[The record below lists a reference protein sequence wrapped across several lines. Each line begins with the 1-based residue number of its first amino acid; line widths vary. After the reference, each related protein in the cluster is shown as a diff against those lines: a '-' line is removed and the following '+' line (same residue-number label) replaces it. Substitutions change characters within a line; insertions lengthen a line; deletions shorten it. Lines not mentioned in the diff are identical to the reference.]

1 VLQLQSQQ
9 TAEKAGGD
17 LIFMSAKKGAV
28 REHFALVH
36 GARKEVMAKVLKSLK
51 PSVFEIISQ
60 SDVED
65 AFDEA
70 AKGLDDFELMIG
82 IQHSSAFC
90 EKCGNCCRLCSPIVL
105 DPLDINTLG
114 AILGT
119 DRLVHYV
126 TFKDGKWHFRKTKPC
141 AFLREN
147 KCIIYAFRPLV
158 CRQFPFVE
166 KDGVLTLGWFS
177 YCKFPVNMLAF
188 RTTGLIM
195 KRVVEKTDPLL
206 YARMEKQG
214 QVLAEGLKL
223 MRSQKDRLVF
233 ARDLLNHLSQGE
245 KDKYVS

>member
-1 VLQLQSQQ
+1 
-9 TAEKAGGD
+9 
-17 LIFMSAKKGAV
+17 MSAKSEAV
-28 REHFALVH
+28 REHFALMHRV
-36 GARKEVMAKVLKSLK
+36 RKKVMAKVLKSLK

-60 SDVED
+60 SDIED

-70 AKGLDDFELMIG
+70 AKGITDVHLMMG
-82 IQHSSAFC
+82 IQYSSVLC

-147 KCIIYAFRPLV
+147 KCIIYDFRPLV
-158 CRQFPFVE
+158 CRQFPFIV

-177 YCKFPVNMLAF
+177 YCKFPVNMLVLQ
-188 RTTGLIM
+188 TTGLIV
-195 KRVVEKTDPLL
+195 KRVMKKIDPLL
-206 YARMEKQG
+206 YARMEKQA

-223 MRSQKDRLVF
+223 MHSQKDRLVF

-245 KDKYVS
+245 RDKHVS